1 MSGPGAR
8 TVDAYKQYGVGDAAV
23 HALRG
28 VSVEFAAGSFTA
40 IMGPSG
46 SGKSTLLHCAAG
58 LDRLTSGRAYVG
70 DLEVSNL
77 SENDAAIM
85 RRNRVGFVFQSFNLL
100 PSMSVMENI
109 VLPFSIS
116 RSTVDTGWLDH
127 VIDILGLG
135 DRVHHRPSELSG
147 GQQQRVAVARALA
160 PRPEVVFADE
170 PTGNLD
176 TKAGTE
182 LLELLAGVVHA
193 SLQTVVM
200 VSHDP
205 RAVGFTDRAVFLV
218 DGVLVGD
225 LARPTA
231 DTVLDRVRLY
241 ETQ

>member
-100 PSMSVMENI
+100 PSMSVHGE
-109 VLPFSIS
+109 
-116 RSTVDTGWLDH
+116 
-127 VIDILGLG
+127 
-135 DRVHHRPSELSG
+135 HRPSLLHQPDRG
-147 GQQQRVAVARALA
+147 RHRLARS
-160 PRPEVVFADE
+160 R
-170 PTGNLD
+170 
-176 TKAGTE
+176 
-182 LLELLAGVVHA
+182 HR
-193 SLQTVVM
+193 
-200 VSHDP
+200 HP
-205 RAVGFTDRAVFLV
+205 RAG
-218 DGVLVGD
+218 
-225 LARPTA
+225 
-231 DTVLDRVRLY
+231 
-241 ETQ
+241 